1 MCSAWIYLRRQVVP
15 GERCIGGRSS
25 LYRGQTPLICTESAT
40 WPPIRHLNCWSTL
53 VHLAHNP
60 STSLHPSEE
69 PNTPI
74 VDVDA
79 IKFGFLTGV
88 DPTDQTLG
96 TGLESAN

>member
-1 MCSAWIYLRRQVVP
+1 MWHSYVIYH
-15 GERCIGGRSS
+15 
-25 LYRGQTPLICTESAT
+25 RGATRPLI
-40 WPPIRHLNCWSTL
+40 RHSNRWSML

-60 STSLHPSEE
+60 STLPHPSEE

-96 TGLESAN
+96 IGLESAN